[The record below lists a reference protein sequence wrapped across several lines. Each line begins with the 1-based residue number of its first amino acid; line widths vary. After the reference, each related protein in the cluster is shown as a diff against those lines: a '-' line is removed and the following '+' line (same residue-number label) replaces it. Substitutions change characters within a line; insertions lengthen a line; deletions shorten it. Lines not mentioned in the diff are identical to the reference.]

1 MVSFR
6 LLELLINIDDRWQG
20 FSFKKKSLASQ
31 DYLRTFHYL
40 ISILDTKLK
49 KNILVFY
56 YTL

>member
-20 FSFKKKSLASQ
+20 FSLKKKSLASQ

-40 ISILDTKLK
+40 IFILDTK
-49 KNILVFY
+49 
-56 YTL
+56 